1 MYISKTAF
9 DIILILGIPCVLVA
23 VAASIGLLILDIKD
37 LLMWKKNRDK
47 YNEMMH
53 RWED

>member
-9 DIILILGIPCVLVA
+9 DIILILGIPCILVA
-23 VAASIGLLILDIKD
+23 VAASIELLILDIKD